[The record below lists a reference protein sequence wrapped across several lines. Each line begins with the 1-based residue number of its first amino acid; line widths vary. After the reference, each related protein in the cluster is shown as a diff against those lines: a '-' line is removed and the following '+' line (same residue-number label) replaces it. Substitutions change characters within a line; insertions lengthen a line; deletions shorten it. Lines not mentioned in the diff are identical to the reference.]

1 MLGQYD
7 DIINLPHP
15 EPKTR
20 PRMSIS
26 ARAAQFAPFAALTG
40 YNDEVKESTR
50 ITDGRIELDELT
62 KEELNRKLQ
71 LLKEK
76 RDTKPDVSITYFV
89 PDTKKS
95 GGAYVTTTGYIKKIK
110 EYERL
115 ILMPDES
122 NIPIADIVDIQG
134 DFYEED

>member
-1 MLGQYD
+1 MPGPYD

-40 YNDEVKESTR
+40 YSDEVKESTR
-50 ITDGRIELDELT
+50 MTDERIELDELAQ
-62 KEELNRKLQ
+62 EELNRKLQ

-76 RDTKPDVSITYFV
+76 LDSRPEVSITYFV
-89 PDTKKS
+89 PDTRKS
-95 GGAYVTTTGYIKKIK
+95 GGRYATSTGYVKKIK

-115 ILMPDES
+115 IVMSDGVV
-122 NIPIADIVDIQG
+122 IPIVDITDIQG